1 MNEKL
6 EFSQRLRAAMVQAGH
21 AASPSV
27 LEHEFNLR
35 WPGRSISNQA
45 AWGWLNSRSI
55 PTQDKLLVLAEWLKV
70 EPEVLRFG
78 VGVRLSVQEHRKRWD
93 DGVGHLEREMFDAF
107 LQLPAPQRK
116 VIREIIL
123 TFAKAHGV
131 AGGLVVE
138 APTQDSVGGA

>member
-45 AWGWLNSRSI
+45 AWGWLNNRSI
-55 PTQDKLLVLAEWLKV
+55 PTQDKLQVLAEWLKV

-78 VGVRLSVQEHRKRWD
+78 AGVRHSVQEHRKRWD
-93 DGVGHLEREMFDAF
+93 EGVGYLERETFDAF

-131 AGGLVVE
+131 VGGLPVDGAVTDSPA
-138 APTQDSVGGA
+138 AP